1 MKLSEEVEN
10 GLMAENN
17 VKKMNCIRRML
28 DQVFKES
35 LVNGFYGQV
44 GFFVK
49 IQDGS
54 IQKIEK
60 HIQQDFISGT

>member
-1 MKLSEEVEN
+1 MT
-10 GLMAENN
+10 ENN
-17 VKKMNCIRRML
+17 MKKMDSIRKML
-28 DQVFKES
+28 EQIVKES
-35 LVNGFYGQV
+35 LTNGFYGQV

-60 HIQQDFISGT
+60 HIQQDFIK

>member
-1 MKLSEEVEN
+1 MT
-10 GLMAENN
+10 ENN
-17 VKKMNCIRRML
+17 MKKMDSIRKML
-28 DQVFKES
+28 EQMVKES
-35 LVNGFYGQV
+35 LINGFYGQV

-60 HIQQDFISGT
+60 YIQQDFISGT

>member
-1 MKLSEEVEN
+1 
-10 GLMAENN
+10 LMTENN
-17 VKKMNCIRRML
+17 VKKMDCIRRML
-28 DQVFKES
+28 EQIVKES
-35 LVNGFYGQV
+35 LINGFYGQV

>member
-1 MKLSEEVEN
+1 MKLSEVVGN
-10 GLMAENN
+10 GLMTKNN
-17 VKKMNCIRRML
+17 EKKKDCIGRML
-28 DQVFKES
+28 EQVFKEA
-35 LVNGFYGQV
+35 LIHGFYGQV

>member
-1 MKLSEEVEN
+1 MKLTEGVGN
-10 GLMAENN
+10 GLMTRNN
-17 VKKMNCIRRML
+17 EKKKDCIGRML

-54 IQKIEK
+54 IQNIEK
-60 HIQQDFISGT
+60 HIQQDFLK